1 MQAMHPRAETPSA
14 LHRLALHQSGLVAL
28 DQCREL
34 GLSDKD
40 VRGLVAR
47 CRWRRVARQVYEV
60 RDAAP
65 PASDLDARRRRS
77 AWLAMLTFGPDAV
90 AVGRCAL
97 ALHGIAGLPRTIPA
111 EAALPGA
118 VNRRNREGVSLRQ
131 FDDGMVVVEMPGC
144 RAVSVE
150 WALAQSVPELP
161 HRYGLAVL
169 DAALRTGAVSRAS
182 LLRSHEHARGR
193 RGVASRHVLWSEA
206 DARAE
211 SPLESFARWECIE
224 AGVPPTMLQ
233 LPLVDGSG
241 RVVARGDM
249 AWWRAGGRWLVV
261 EMDGLDVHG
270 SPTALFADRRRQNL
284 LTGTGAVD
292 LLRFTSR
299 DLGSIAGTVR
309 RALRS

>member
-1 MQAMHPRAETPSA
+1 MHPRAVVPPA
-14 LHRLALHQSGLVAL
+14 LRRRALDQSGLVGL
-28 DQCREL
+28 DQCREH

-47 CRWRRVARQVYEV
+47 ARWRHVARRVYEV

-65 PASDLDARRRRS
+65 PSSDFDARRRRS
-77 AWLAMLTFGPDAV
+77 AWLAMLTFGPHAV

-97 ALHGIAGLPRTIPA
+97 ALHGVAGLPRTVPA

-118 VNRRNREGVSLRQ
+118 VNRRNRDGIALRQ
-131 FDDGMVVVEMPGC
+131 FDDGMVVVQLPGC
-144 RAVSVE
+144 RAASVE
-150 WALAQSVPELP
+150 WALAQAVPELP
-161 HRYGLAVL
+161 HRHGLAVL
-169 DAALRTGAVSRAS
+169 DAALRTGDVTPAT
-182 LLRSHEHARGR
+182 LERSHEHARGR

-224 AGVPPTMLQ
+224 AGVPPTRLQ
-233 LPLVDGSG
+233 LPLVDGAG
-241 RVVARGDM
+241 RILARGDM
-249 AWWRAGGRWLVV
+249 AWRRDDGRWLVV
-261 EMDGLDVHG
+261 EMDGADVHG
-270 SPTALFADRRRQNL
+270 TPTALYADRRRQNL

-299 DLGSIAGTVR
+299 DLGSIARTVR
-309 RALRS
+309 RALRR